1 MQQTGEVQ
9 GWGEAFMASLANALA
24 VLLAAIPRIIGFF
37 LILVI
42 GWIVAS
48 AVAKGTAALLR
59 AVRFDEVAR
68 RARFDE
74 LARRLGTEATAAG
87 FVAAVFKWIIRI
99 VTLMVAFEA
108 LGLSQIGQL
117 FESLLLWI
125 PNLIVALAVLL
136 LAGLAA
142 QPIGNLVHGAA
153 REGGFGNADVL
164 ARAARIGVWVFAA
177 IVALTQLGIAENLIY
192 ALFYGFVAAV
202 ALAFGLGGR
211 ETAGRIVEGWHRTAQ
226 EGRRPGGSGVSPGG
240 GGVSPGGVSPGGGAT

>member
-1 MQQTGEVQ
+1 MQQTGQVQ
-9 GWGEAFMASLANALA
+9 GWGEAFMASLTSAVAVMLA
-24 VLLAAIPRIIGFF
+24 VIPRIIGFF

-42 GWIVAS
+42 GWFVAS

-59 AVRFDEVAR
+59 AVRFDEAAR

-74 LARRLGTEATAAG
+74 LARRFGTEATAAG
-87 FVAAVFKWIIRI
+87 LVAAVFKWIIRI

-125 PNLIVALAVLL
+125 PNLIVALAVVV
-136 LAGLAA
+136 LAGMAA

-153 REGGFGNADVL
+153 SEADFGNPDVL

-177 IVALTQLGIAENLIY
+177 IVALTQLGIAANLIY

-202 ALAFGLGGR
+202 ALAFGFGGR
-211 ETAGRIVEGWHRTAQ
+211 ETAGRIVEGWHHAAQ
-226 EGRRPGGSGVSPGG
+226 ERRRRGRGDVST
-240 GGVSPGGVSPGGGAT
+240 GGGAY